1 MNMKRL
7 MGIAAGMLL
16 FSTMLFAGGRQEATA
31 PTAAGEEGELPY
43 AGVELHFAVAAE
55 QFADY
60 MKVLAQEFE
69 KTPVPR
75 LKWISWDI
83 PNCISGLPRILPPIR
98 SSMIF

>member
-1 MNMKRL
+1 MKRL

-69 KTPVPR
+69 KNTGAKIEV
-75 LKWISWDI
+75 DI
-83 PNCISGLPRILPPIR
+83 LGYTELYQRITQDFYHR
-98 SSMIF
+98 YEAV